1 MRLLIVCSL
10 NLLLAGVLF
19 AQSNTIPAPSFQNA
33 LTRPVFTDGERSFTT
48 PEAFHASL
56 DRTRVPGGM
65 VIISGCREDAP
76 AKNWNPQG
84 HALAQVLNELVAADR
99 TYTWEIQDGAINL
112 LPVGGEPPLLQTH
125 ISEFTVKTRSS
136 LDALNQLQQRAEMK
150 TAMSN
155 AELKGGLAII
165 TYSPSHTEF
174 SVQFKG
180 GTLRQALNAIAVSN
194 GHDVWDYREFHCGE
208 RNEVM
213 IRF

>member
-1 MRLLIVCSL
+1 MGNTMRDRRKQLRLLIVCSL

-19 AQSNTIPAPSFQNA
+19 ARSKPIAAPSVQDA
-33 LTRPVFTDGERSFTT
+33 LVRPVFTDGERSFTT

-56 DRTRVPGGM
+56 NRTRVPGGM
-65 VIISGCREDAP
+65 VILSGCREDP
-76 AKNWNPQG
+76 
-84 HALAQVLNELVAADR
+84 
-99 TYTWEIQDGAINL
+99 
-112 LPVGGEPPLLQTH
+112 
-125 ISEFTVKTRSS
+125 
-136 LDALNQLQQRAEMK
+136 LQQRAEMK
-150 TAMSN
+150 AAMAN
-155 AELKGGLAII
+155 AELKGALAII
-165 TYSPSHTEF
+165 TYSPSPTEF

>member
-56 DRTRVPGGM
+56 D
-65 VIISGCREDAP
+65 
-76 AKNWNPQG
+76 
-84 HALAQVLNELVAADR
+84 
-99 TYTWEIQDGAINL
+99 
-112 LPVGGEPPLLQTH
+112 GGEPPLPQTH

-165 TYSPSHTEF
+165 TYSPSPTEF